1 MSRYWGDSPAVLM
14 AKPDPAADLAACVQA
29 LQDIIAAPGA
39 ARGIAEKAL
48 AGIIMGRMGVAA
60 AAPGRVSV
68 RIPALPNDCRKGWA
82 KWVFRT
88 DPKAAGG
95 FMFEGPFL
103 PLGKPA
109 ALPPGAVVLY
119 AAGPA
124 HVHRAL
130 AYIVLDNGE
139 LCAEPI
145 RADREDWSEMAERI
159 GDYLQHARETPLFSA
174 REWGPAPVPPPL
186 VIPPTVQL
194 AVHQALAAAPPA
206 ASDPPSRPRRKAAV
220 SRRRSVGAGSS
231 QATPL
236 PLDTPPTAGNE
247 TGSQSSPG

>member
-29 LQDIIAAPGA
+29 LQDIIAAPGE

-88 DPKAAGG
+88 DPKAHGG

-119 AAGPA
+119 AAGPT
-124 HVHRAL
+124 HVHRAV
-130 AYIVLDNGE
+130 AFIVLDNGE

-159 GDYLQHARETPLFSA
+159 GDYLRHARETPLLSA
-174 REWGPAPVPPPL
+174 RQWGPAPAPSP
-186 VIPPTVQL
+186 IPPTVQA
-194 AVHQALAAAPPA
+194 AVAQAPAAAPPA